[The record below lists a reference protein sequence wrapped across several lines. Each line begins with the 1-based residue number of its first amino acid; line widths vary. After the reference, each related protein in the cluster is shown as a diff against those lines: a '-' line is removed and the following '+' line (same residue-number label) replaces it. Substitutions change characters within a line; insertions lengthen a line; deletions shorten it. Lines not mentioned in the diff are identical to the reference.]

1 MLAVFRKELA
11 TYFTTSVGYI
21 FMGVF
26 LLISGILFTAGSI
39 FRMSSDY
46 SNFLASLIMIFLL
59 VVPLLTM
66 KIYSEEK
73 RQKTDQ
79 LLMTAP
85 QPTAMIVAG
94 KFLAAVTLFLVTLV
108 ITGLYPLLLSFHT
121 KMDTA
126 QIIGTY
132 IGFFLLGCS
141 FISIGIY
148 ISSLTDSQAGAA
160 ILTFCMLI
168 ITWIVDFIGAYM
180 PVTVL
185 SGVIFALILTALACF
200 WMYSATRS
208 IIAAVIP
215 AAAGLV
221 IILILYLI
229 NKDLYINLIGKSLSW
244 FSLTRRFSN
253 FPLGILKLDAV
264 IYYLSFSGFF
274 LFLTTQKIEKQRWS

>member
-1 MLAVFRKELA
+1 MLAVFRKELL

-26 LLISGILFTAGSI
+26 LLISGVLFTVGNI
-39 FRMSSDY
+39 FGMSSDY
-46 SNFLASLIMIFLL
+46 SAFLGGLIMIFLL

-85 QPTAMIVAG
+85 QGTMGIVTG
-94 KFLAAVTLFLVTLV
+94 KFLAAGALFLLTLI

-132 IGFFLLGCS
+132 IGFFLLGLS

-148 ISSLTDSQAGAA
+148 VSSLTDSQAGAA
-160 ILTFCMLI
+160 ILTFCVLI
-168 ITWIVDFIGAYM
+168 ITWIIDFVASFM
-180 PVTVL
+180 PVTPLAGAV
-185 SGVIFALILTALACF
+185 FALIIMALAAG
-200 WMYSATRS
+200 WMYNATKNIPSAVIT
-208 IIAAVIP
+208 AAVGV
-215 AAAGLV
+215 ALTG
-221 IILILYLI
+221 ILFLI
-229 NKDLYINLIGKSLSW
+229 NQDLFINLIGKTLSW
-244 FSLTRRFSN
+244 FSLTRRFSD
-253 FPLGILKLDAV
+253 FPLGILKLNAV

-274 LFLTTQKIEKQRWS
+274 LFLTTQRIEKQRWS

>member
-1 MLAVFRKELA
+1 MLAVFRKELL

-26 LLISGILFTAGSI
+26 LLISGILFTTGNI
-39 FRMSSDY
+39 FRMNSDY
-46 SNFLASLIMIFLL
+46 ASFLGGLIMIFLL

-66 KIYSEEK
+66 KIFSEEK

-85 QPTAMIVAG
+85 QSTAMIVTG
-94 KFLAAVTLFLVTLV
+94 KFLAAIVLFLATLV

-141 FISIGIY
+141 FISMGIF

-160 ILTFCMLI
+160 IMTFCMLI
-168 ITWIVDFIGAYM
+168 ITWIVDFIGGFM

-185 SGVIFALILTALACF
+185 AGVVFALVLTGLAVF
-200 WMYSATRS
+200 WMYTATRNIPAS
-208 IIAAVIP
+208 VIP
-215 AAAGLV
+215 AAAG
-221 IILILYLI
+221 IILIILVYLI

-253 FPLGILKLDAV
+253 FSLGILKLDAV